1 MTIASTAV
9 ATIPIRSA
17 WTAKSAVLL
26 ALRGKPGVLIGRAC
40 GFNRDAARSSSSAA
54 IAGAAQAPADQTVQV
69 GGTRS
74 PLPLGHRAAIGTAVA
89 GDEGAP
95 ASPKILASGVG
106 SFAHARGQVG
116 EPPRSTCA

>member
-9 ATIPIRSA
+9 ATIPIKFT

-26 ALRGKPGVLIGRAC
+26 AFRGKPGVLIGRAC

-54 IAGAAQAPADQTVQV
+54 IAGAAQGQAPANQTVRG

-74 PLPLGHRAAIGTAVA
+74 PVPLGHRAAIGTEVA
-89 GDEGAP
+89 GHEAATAYSKIP
-95 ASPKILASGVG
+95 ASG
-106 SFAHARGQVG
+106 AHT
-116 EPPRSTCA
+116 STLPSADIRTTRVA